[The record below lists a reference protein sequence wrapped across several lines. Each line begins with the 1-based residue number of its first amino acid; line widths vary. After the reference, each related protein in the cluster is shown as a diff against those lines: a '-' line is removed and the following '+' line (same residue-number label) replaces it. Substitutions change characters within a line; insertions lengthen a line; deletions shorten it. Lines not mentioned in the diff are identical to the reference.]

1 MSVSK
6 YRYVVFGSNGFV
18 GNAVASNLE
27 KKGITT
33 IRVTRKDHDFLS
45 RSLWHQINFLNEND
59 ILIFAAAQ
67 APVKSFN
74 GYQDNMAILENFLL
88 NFAKR
93 GFRYLV
99 NISSDAVYSDSL
111 EAIYEDSPL
120 GPTSLHGCMHLVREI
135 ALSAAFGEQ
144 VLNVRPTLIFGP
156 QDPHGGYGPNKFIRE
171 ANTQGVIS
179 LYGRGEELRDHIY
192 IDDVGEIVVRASLN
206 RVTGVLNAT
215 TGKVTSFLQIAEL
228 IAQQGE
234 NISIDFLPRVSPP
247 PHLGIRKFSNKRIS
261 ELFPDFVYTSLNE
274 GLDLSL
280 YQFGSK

>member
-1 MSVSK
+1 MNISR

-27 KKGITT
+27 KRGVTT

-45 RSLWHQINFLNEND
+45 QTFWHQNNLVDETD

-74 GYQDNMAILENFLL
+74 GYQENMAILENFLL
-88 NFAKR
+88 NFSTR
-93 GFRYLV
+93 GFRYIV
-99 NISSDAVYSDSL
+99 NISSDAIYSDSL
-111 EAIYEDSPL
+111 EAISEDSAL

-135 ALSAAFGEQ
+135 ALNASFGEK
-144 VLNVRPTLIFGP
+144 VLHVRPTLIFGP

-171 ANTQGVIS
+171 ANTHGVIS

-192 IDDVGEIVVRASLN
+192 IDDVAEIVAQACLN

-215 TGKVTSFLQIAEL
+215 TGKATSFLQIAEL
-228 IAQQGE
+228 IAQQGK
-234 NISIDFLPRVSPP
+234 NISINFLPRVSPP
-247 PHLGIRKFSNKRIS
+247 PHLGIRRFSNKRIG
-261 ELFPDFVYTSLNE
+261 ELFPEFVFTSLNE
-274 GLDLSL
+274 GLDLSR
-280 YQFGSK
+280 YKFGSK